1 MDSLLLAQVTV
12 LRNHGR
18 KIYGISLSM
27 RSKARESLQK
37 LAGFGY
43 ASALD
48 REPTV
53 TAPTVFVLDVRIQTE
68 MVLINPSGAQYFF
81 DFDCNL

>member
-12 LRNHGR
+12 LRNHVR
-18 KIYGISLSM
+18 NIYGIPFSM
-27 RSKARESLQK
+27 RSKAKESLQK

-53 TAPTVFVLDVRIQTE
+53 IAPTVFVFDVSIQTE
-68 MVLINPSGAQYFF
+68 MVLITPSGAQYFF